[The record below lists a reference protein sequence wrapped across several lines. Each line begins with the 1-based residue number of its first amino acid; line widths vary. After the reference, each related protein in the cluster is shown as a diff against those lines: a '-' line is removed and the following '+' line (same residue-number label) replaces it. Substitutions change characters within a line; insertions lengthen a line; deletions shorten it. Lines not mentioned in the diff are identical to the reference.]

1 MILADAHLHLFSK
14 GYGVPLIDERLGG
27 LSDIAAYE
35 GFRSAHGIVAGLVVG
50 YEDDGIDPEN
60 NRYLRRLAPGRD
72 WLHSLAFRAV
82 RATPDAAWVRD
93 RLAEG
98 HRGLAIYL
106 PDAAAA
112 QALADWPAEVW
123 RVLDD
128 RAALVSL
135 NARPAATALLAPLI
149 AAAPGCRF
157 LFSHVGLPGSHAAPV
172 PPQALRDRL
181 RPLLALA
188 DLDSVFVKISGLYAI
203 SDPPD
208 LWPQTAA
215 ATFVAEVLA
224 TFGPGRCL
232 WGSDFSPALEYLS
245 FQQTVQVLTGCR
257 LSADEAAQ
265 VMAGNLLRLL
275 AKGGH
280 GPGG

>member
-1 MILADAHLHLFSK
+1 MLADAHLHLFSQ
-14 GYGVPLIDERLGG
+14 GYGVPLIDTRLGG

-35 GFRSAHGIVAGLVVG
+35 GFRQAHGIVAGLVVG
-50 YEDDGIDPEN
+50 YEADGIDPEN
-60 NRYLRRLAPGRD
+60 NSYLRHLAPGRE

-82 RATPDAAWVRD
+82 RATPDAAWVSA

-112 QALADWPAEVW
+112 QALADWPTEVW
-123 RVLDD
+123 HVLDD
-128 RAALVSL
+128 NAALVSL
-135 NARPAATALLAPLI
+135 NARPEATALLGPVI

-157 LFSHVGLPGSHAAPV
+157 LFSHVGLPGRHAAPV
-172 PPQALRDRL
+172 PPRALQDRL

-188 DLDSVFVKISGLYAI
+188 DLDNVFVKVSGLYAI

-215 ATFVAEVLA
+215 AAFVSQALA
-224 TFGPGRCL
+224 VFGPGRCL
-232 WGSDFSPALEYLS
+232 WGSDFSPALEHLT
-245 FQQTVQVLTGCR
+245 FDQTVEVLSGHPLT
-257 LSADEAAQ
+257 AEEAAL
-265 VMAGNLLRLL
+265 VKSGNLLRLL
-275 AKGGH
+275 ASGGRGH
-280 GPGG
+280 GG